1 MRPHRR
7 SSLHRSHLA
16 ALVAVLAL
24 AAAVAP
30 AAAGPLGDA
39 AATAGLGICDDTDA
53 AQCLFPFPN
62 DRFTVEDDRE
72 VTGRRVNLS
81 PAAMPQNV
89 AGKPID
95 PTEWNRN
102 DGFSPGQ
109 LAVTFVPGLDL
120 VRTWRDALGPDA
132 AATTVEDLA
141 RSLSPDAPI
150 VVLDA
155 ETGER
160 HPYFDELD
168 SHPDTPADQ
177 RTLLIRP
184 AVNYEEGRRYVIALR
199 NLRSADGDAI
209 APSAAYAAYVA
220 GRGAQADKQAQMDDR
235 VFPVLERAGIAPED
249 TFLAWDFTVASWQ
262 SIAGRM
268 LSIRD
273 ESFAMLGDRDLADL
287 EVEGVAPRFTI
298 DYVDTSDGNSDRVVH
313 GAVEVPNFLT
323 HPQQR
328 VDLGRQSREGNDV
341 PAFMVPGSRF
351 FYGNGSRLPQVNPL
365 APTMEVPF
373 ACAIPKASV
382 GEDGRV
388 TTPARAALYGHGL
401 LGQRIEGAYWS
412 GGRHMLVAQR
422 TMNCGVDWIG
432 MAQEDLANVATILAD
447 LSNFGSLADR
457 GQQGL
462 LGFLL
467 VGRAMVHP
475 DGFASAPEFQDV
487 DGRPLFDPSQLYYDG
502 NSQGGIMGGALTA
515 VAPDF
520 TRAVLGVPGMNY
532 STLLNRS
539 VDWEGELADP
549 AEPGLPA
556 YSQALY
562 QAYPDKQE
570 QQLLFSLIQML
581 WDRSEANGYAQHMT
595 DDPYPNTP
603 AHQVL
608 LHVAYGDFQVANV
621 AAEVEARTIGARLLQ
636 TSLAP
641 GRHWARDPAFGLR
654 PFDDRDVR
662 SSALVYFDSG
672 NLVPPA
678 GNVPPAR
685 EGSDPHGH
693 PRDDVPGGVQ
703 KATFWDTGRIVDPRE
718 GRPWWTARCPAQ
730 DVEPVAC
737 GA

>member
-1 MRPHRR
+1 MLAHLRR
-7 SSLHRSHLA
+7 HLA
-16 ALVAVLAL
+16 ALVVVLAL
-24 AAAVAP
+24 AAGTAP
-30 AAAGPLGDA
+30 AGAGPLSDA
-39 AATAGLGICDDTDA
+39 AATAGLGVCDDTDA

-62 DRFTVEDDRE
+62 DQFTVEDDRE
-72 VTGRRVNLS
+72 VTGRRVQLS
-81 PAAMPQNV
+81 PAAMPQNA
-89 AGKPID
+89 AGKPVD

-120 VRTWRDALGPDA
+120 VRTWREALGPDA

-184 AVNYEEGRRYVIALR
+184 AVNYLEGHRYVIALR
-199 NLRSADGDAI
+199 NLRGADGAVLP
-209 APSAAYAAYVA
+209 PSAAYAAYVA
-220 GRGAQADKQAQMDDR
+220 GDGAQTAKQAHMNTR

-249 TFLAWDFTVASWQ
+249 TFLAWDFTVASAQ
-262 SIAGRM
+262 NLAGRM

-273 ESFAMLGDRDLADL
+273 EAFALLGDYDLADL

-298 DYVDTSDGNSDRVVH
+298 DYVDTSDGNSARVVQ

-323 HPQQR
+323 LPQQR
-328 VDLGRQSREGNDV
+328 VDLGRIDPSGNDV

-351 FYGNGSRLPQVNPL
+351 YYGNGSRLPQINP
-365 APTMEVPF
+365 ASPTMEVPF
-373 ACAIPKASV
+373 TCAIPKASV

-388 TTPARAALYGHGL
+388 ATPARAALYGHGL

-412 GGRHMLVAQR
+412 GGRHMLVNHR

-432 MAQEDLANVATILAD
+432 MAQEDLANVGTLLAD
-447 LSNFGSLADR
+447 LSNFGSLPDR

-462 LGFLL
+462 LGFLM

-487 DGRPLFDPSQLYYDG
+487 DGTPLFDPSELFYDG

-539 VDWEGELADP
+539 VDWEGELYDAE
-549 AEPGLPA
+549 EPGLPA
-556 YSQALY
+556 YSSVLY
-562 QAYPDKQE
+562 AAYPDKQE

-603 AHQVL
+603 PHQVL
-608 LHVAYGDFQVANV
+608 LQVAYGDFQVANV
-621 AAEVEARTIGARLLQ
+621 AAEVEARTIGARLLE
-636 TSLAP
+636 TALAP
-641 GRHWARDPAFGLR
+641 GRHWARDPSFGLEG
-654 PFDDRDVR
+654 FVDGASDG
-662 SSALVYFDSG
+662 SALVYFDSG
-672 NLVPPA
+672 NLPPPV
-678 GNVPPAR
+678 GNVPPAY

-693 PRDDVPGGVQ
+693 PRGDVPGGVQ
-703 KATFWDTGRIVDPRE
+703 KATFWDTGRIVDTRA
-718 GRPWWTARCPAQ
+718 GARWWTRDCPAQ
-730 DVEPVAC
+730 TAVPVAC
-737 GA
+737 GG